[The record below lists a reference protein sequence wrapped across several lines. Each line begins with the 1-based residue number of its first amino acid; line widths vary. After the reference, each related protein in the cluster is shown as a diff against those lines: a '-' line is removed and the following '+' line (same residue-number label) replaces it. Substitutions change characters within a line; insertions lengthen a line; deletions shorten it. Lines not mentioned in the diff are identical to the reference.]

1 VVFWPVIFFLQEEH
15 VKRAIFMALGGLM
28 LVAGCNSKTDTTAGI
43 PVGPKWKGLPYRLAF
58 DAKAPKPNPAGIAL
72 PGVNFTAN
80 PDALERRATLVV
92 RFDASGIKTDK
103 LIVNQIILAP
113 FDISGADGKLSED
126 TLNIAD
132 QGLARLTGAY
142 CMKGKVK
149 VSVALARSSLNPG
162 AEDAEINDKRLS
174 DWLPTEVVIA
184 KPHTGCK

>member
-1 VVFWPVIFFLQEEH
+1 M
-15 VKRAIFMALGGLM
+15 KRAILMALGGLM
-28 LVAGCNSKTDTTAGI
+28 LVAGCNSKPDNSAGI
-43 PVGPKWKGLPYRLAF
+43 PTEPKWKGPAYRLAF
-58 DAKAPKPNPAGIAL
+58 DAKMPKPNPVGITL
-72 PGVNFTAN
+72 PGVTFTAN

-113 FDISGADGKLSED
+113 FDISGADGKLSD
-126 TLNIAD
+126 ATLDIAD

-162 AEDAEINDKRLS
+162 AEDAEIDDKRLS
-174 DWLPTEVVIA
+174 DWLPTELAIA

>member
-1 VVFWPVIFFLQEEH
+1 M
-15 VKRAIFMALGGLM
+15 KRAILMALGGLM
-28 LVAGCNSKTDTTAGI
+28 LVAGCNTKPDNSAGI
-43 PVGPKWKGLPYRLAF
+43 PTEPKWKDPAYRLAF
-58 DAKAPKPNPAGIAL
+58 DAKAPKPNPVGITL
-72 PGVNFTAN
+72 PGVTFTAN

-113 FDISGADGKLSED
+113 FDISGASGKLSD
-126 TLNIAD
+126 ATLDIAD

-149 VSVALARSSLNPG
+149 VSIALARSSLNPG
-162 AEDAEINDKRLS
+162 AEDAEIDDKRLS
-174 DWLPTEVVIA
+174 DWLPTEVVIT

>member
-1 VVFWPVIFFLQEEH
+1 M
-15 VKRAIFMALGGLM
+15 KKAILLALSGLM
-28 LVAGCNSKTDTTAGI
+28 CVAGCNSKPDTTAGI
-43 PVGPKWKGLPYRLAF
+43 PTTPKWKGPAYRLAF
-58 DAKAPKPNPAGIAL
+58 DTKEPKPNPAGITL

-80 PDALERRATLVV
+80 PDAIERRATLVV

-113 FDISGADGKLSED
+113 FDISGAEGALSAD
-126 TLNIAD
+126 TLDIAD

-174 DWLPTEVVIA
+174 DWLPTEVVIT

>member
-1 VVFWPVIFFLQEEH
+1 M
-15 VKRAIFMALGGLM
+15 KRAILMALGGLM
-28 LVAGCNSKTDTTAGI
+28 LVAGCNSKPDNSAGI
-43 PVGPKWKGLPYRLAF
+43 PTEPKWKGPAYRLAF
-58 DAKAPKPNPAGIAL
+58 DAKAPKPNPVGITL
-72 PGVNFTAN
+72 PGVTFTAN

-113 FDISGADGKLSED
+113 FDISGAEGKLSD
-126 TLNIAD
+126 ATLDIAD

-162 AEDAEINDKRLS
+162 AEDAEIDDKRLS
-174 DWLPTEVVIA
+174 DWLPTELAIT

>member
-1 VVFWPVIFFLQEEH
+1 MR
-15 VKRAIFMALGGLM
+15 KAILLAMGGL
-28 LVAGCNSKTDTTAGI
+28 LLLAGCGPQTKEAPGI
-43 PVGPKWKGLPYRLAF
+43 PTEPKWKGLPYRLAF
-58 DAKAPKPNPAGIAL
+58 DTKEPKPNPAGITL
-72 PGVNFTAN
+72 PGITFTAN

-92 RFDASGIKTDK
+92 RYDSSGIKTDK

-113 FDISGADGKLSED
+113 FDISGDHGSLSAD
-126 TLNIAD
+126 TLDIAD

-142 CMKGKVK
+142 CMKGKVN

-174 DWLPTEVVIA
+174 DWLPTTVDIK